1 MTKGISPVIYGDGTE
16 TRDFS
21 FVEHVVTAN
30 KVAMTSSKGY
40 QVYNVGTGT
49 ENSFNKIVKII
60 NMYLGIKQQSTPKT
74 QLKTT

>member
-1 MTKGISPVIYGDGTE
+1 MTKGISPVIYGDGTK

-40 QVYNVGTGT
+40 QVYNVG
-49 ENSFNKIVKII
+49 NKIVKII